1 MDEGETVHRPKLRL
15 EPMKMSQLSLI
26 RVRTLLQLLSIVL
39 GCFELGAAY
48 PLSDNF
54 ESGIGAWTT
63 NGGWSLSSSR
73 YASPTHAITDSPGT
87 FYANNSDVKLTLR
100 DPLDLS
106 GAVRPAMSFRHAFSL
121 EQGYDF
127 GLVEISTNGGSSWL
141 PSLAEFS
148 GEQAA
153 MLREQVDLS
162 PFRGFKDVRVRFRL
176 VTDSSV
182 VMDGWY
188 VDDVSIGEAPGSV
201 VLNPPVGLTP
211 NHVPLSWTSSSD
223 ASFLAYR
230 IYRSNDPEVDW
241 HSAYLVGEIQ
251 DRAVTTFTD
260 ITVSPKTKYYY
271 RLIVLNTAGLHSQS
285 AAVAAVTPAGM
296 DYPFLDN
303 GEGGPATWVA
313 AAPWGL
319 SDESGANG
327 FAWSDSPGTNY
338 ASGIVSQPL
347 TLAAPMNLGAA
358 VAPVLSFVHKY
369 DFASGDAGY
378 VEVSVNGGTDWTA
391 LGNFTG
397 SSSGNWLR
405 ARMSLASYAGAPAVL
420 VRFRLT
426 TDPSGTADGWHVDDI
441 SVAESPSMIAA
452 PVLDNVSSHSLRVTW
467 AASSDLLFSH
477 YAVLRSTVPDV
488 GISSTLVATIP
499 NQATT
504 SFTDTG
510 LALDT
515 VYYYRVYA
523 VSPFGTFSPGSPTES
538 SARTLNNPPP
548 FADGFEAGLINWNLT
563 GTWNV
568 ATNGTHSGTYSLTD
582 SPQGSYA
589 NSSDSYALTAVNL
602 NGTSWPVLRFWD
614 RVRMGIGDWG
624 RVEVSSDGGNWT
636 PVYGVS
642 ENQVRDAWAEQRID
656 LSQWRNQ
663 SNLRIR
669 FHVWTD
675 GAGTEDGWSID
686 DLSVG
691 ENTGAAIAYPFYEG
705 FEGGLGKWLNGGWE
719 VDTNN
724 PYGGAG
730 AVHDTV
736 VTRMS
741 PDVAMALTLA
751 GPLSLTNAVN
761 PQLTFWV
768 RGKLTYR
775 SYFRVQ
781 VSTDLGLNWAD
792 LGEGNLNYDWT
803 SDWVRRQ
810 VSLQGYTNQTVR
822 LRFVTWN
829 IYGTA
834 PDEDILLD
842 KIAITEMPA
851 AVVLET
857 TTPHLKTMSLRWS
870 ASTLGTAFKR
880 TEVYRATH
888 AGVTIADTL
897 VGTFNDA
904 GVVSFEDSGLSI
916 GTMYYYRVFTV
927 DTNDTYTASN
937 ERSATTVPLNVPVND
952 GLENLDQWVTA
963 GAWGI
968 TSLAAHSGSGALAD
982 SPVGD
987 YANSSD
993 SYALTA
999 VNLNGTSWPVLRFWD
1014 RVRMGI
1020 GDWGRVEVSSDGGNW
1035 TPVYG
1040 VSENQVRDAWAEQRI
1055 DLSQWRN
1062 QSNLRIRFH
1071 VWTDG
1076 AGTEDGWSIDDL
1088 SVGENTG
1095 AAIAYPFYEGFE
1107 GGLGKW
1113 LNGGWEVDTNN
1124 PYGGAGAV
1132 HDTVVTRMSPDVA
1145 MALTL
1150 AGPLSLT
1157 NAVNPQL
1164 TFWVRGKLTYR
1175 SYFRVQVSTD
1185 LGLNWADL
1193 GEGNLNYDWTSDWVR
1208 RQVSLQGYTNQT
1220 VRLRFVTWNIWGTA
1234 PDEDIVLD
1242 KISVEETPAAVT
1254 LNPIGE
1260 ATVSSLRLTWTPTTI
1275 SNFKEY
1281 RVYRSDSPTVNE
1293 ASELIA
1299 IVTNKLETAFT
1310 NTGLVSRKTYYYRVF
1325 VYNQNDTGTGSN
1337 QGSAMTQGVPQT
1349 WSDSFEST
1357 QPAWTFSGGWTNKA
1371 GVGRNGGAALI
1382 DSPGDYPNS
1391 ADTWAQFGVDLSG
1404 ATWPVLRFWDRHA
1417 LADNDWGRL
1426 EVSPDAGGNWYP
1438 IYGVASTRTN
1448 WAEQTLDLSQ
1458 WKGRSQVWIRF
1469 RMLTDGGT
1477 QNDGWYISDLSLAE
1491 NPPLAIRYPFYEDF
1505 ENGMT
1510 NWLHSTWTADTNSP
1524 FAGNYSAHDTIPVRM
1539 IPDATLAMTLAGT
1552 LTLTNT
1558 IDPQLTFWVRGKLTY
1573 RSYFRVQVSTDLG
1586 LNWNELGDVNLNYD
1600 WSSDWV
1606 KRQVSLAAY
1615 TNQTV
1620 RLRFV
1625 TWNIWGTAP
1634 DEDIFLDNIG
1644 IGDPSPGAPGI
1655 VSPAQL
1661 ASVSVL
1667 RPTLEVGNAVDYQN
1681 DPLSYR
1687 FEVYSDAGLT
1697 ALVAQVPA
1705 ISAGR
1710 NTTAWPADVDLQN
1723 NRQYWWRCRASDGT
1737 NVGPWSETGTFFV
1750 NEVNHPPSAPI
1761 IAGPPDD
1768 AVLDNLDGWLF
1779 WLSSSDPDEGD
1790 AVVSYNL
1797 QVAATA
1803 GFEAPVIDQ
1812 PGIPALTY
1820 PVDLSWAMAAQLKEF
1835 AGATNL
1841 VPGST
1846 YYWRARAQDL
1856 RGLWSNW
1863 SEGPHTFQFG
1873 KAPEVGRITGLRTGE
1888 NGTLVLEWLGTG
1900 AAVFVEYSP
1909 TLITPNWQTV
1919 AGPLTGTNWVV
1930 SPEPGATSGF
1940 YRLRAQ

>member
-1 MDEGETVHRPKLRL
+1 
-15 EPMKMSQLSLI
+15 MKMSQLSLI

-73 YASPTHAITDSPGT
+73 YGSPTHAITDSPGT

-241 HSAYLVGEIQ
+241 HSAYLVAEIQ

-504 SFTDTG
+504 SFTDSG

-538 SARTLNNPPP
+538 SVRTLNNPPP

-568 ATNGTHSGTYSLTD
+568 ATNGTHSGTYLLTD

-624 RVEVSSDGGNWT
+624 RVEVSSDGGSWT

-691 ENTGAAIAYPFYEG
+691 ENTGAAIGYPFYEG

-724 PYGGAG
+724 PYGGTV

-751 GPLSLTNAVN
+751 GPVSLTNAVN

-781 VSTDLGLNWAD
+781 VSTDLGLNWAE

-822 LRFVTWN
+822 LRFVTSN
-829 IYGTA
+829 IYG
-834 PDEDILLD
+834 
-842 KIAITEMPA
+842 
-851 AVVLET
+851 
-857 TTPHLKTMSLRWS
+857 S
-870 ASTLGTAFKR
+870 
-880 TEVYRATH
+880 
-888 AGVTIADTL
+888 
-897 VGTFNDA
+897 
-904 GVVSFEDSGLSI
+904 
-916 GTMYYYRVFTV
+916 
-927 DTNDTYTASN
+927 
-937 ERSATTVPLNVPVND
+937 
-952 GLENLDQWVTA
+952 
-963 GAWGI
+963 
-968 TSLAAHSGSGALAD
+968 
-982 SPVGD
+982 
-987 YANSSD
+987 
-993 SYALTA
+993 
-999 VNLNGTSWPVLRFWD
+999 
-1014 RVRMGI
+1014 
-1020 GDWGRVEVSSDGGNW
+1020 
-1035 TPVYG
+1035 
-1040 VSENQVRDAWAEQRI
+1040 
-1055 DLSQWRN
+1055 
-1062 QSNLRIRFH
+1062 
-1071 VWTDG
+1071 
-1076 AGTEDGWSIDDL
+1076 
-1088 SVGENTG
+1088 
-1095 AAIAYPFYEGFE
+1095 
-1107 GGLGKW
+1107 
-1113 LNGGWEVDTNN
+1113 
-1124 PYGGAGAV
+1124 
-1132 HDTVVTRMSPDVA
+1132 
-1145 MALTL
+1145 
-1150 AGPLSLT
+1150 
-1157 NAVNPQL
+1157 
-1164 TFWVRGKLTYR
+1164 
-1175 SYFRVQVSTD
+1175 
-1185 LGLNWADL
+1185 
-1193 GEGNLNYDWTSDWVR
+1193 
-1208 RQVSLQGYTNQT
+1208 
-1220 VRLRFVTWNIWGTA
+1220 A

-1404 ATWPVLRFWDRHA
+1404 TTWPVLRFWDRHA

-1586 LNWNELGDVNLNYD
+1586 LNWNELGEVNLNYD

-1625 TWNIWGTAP
+1625 TWNIWSTAP

-1667 RPTLEVGNAVDYQN
+1667 RPTLEVSNAVDYQN

-1779 WLSSSDPDEGD
+1779 WLSSIDPDEGD

-1812 PGIPALTY
+1812 SGIPALTY
-1820 PVDLSWAMAAQLKEF
+1820 PVDLSWAMAVQLKEF